1 MLTGIQGLGDI
12 FCLVI
17 NVVFIPVGLSQSGVG
32 IRIVGIERNGPRKI
46 FDGTLHRCGIAIILQ
61 ITEST
66 RVEIIGAGDRGPVL
80 FELRPFVRG
89 DFQLQHPERTLNNSV
104 FQGKR
109 VGGGS
114 SNGISSQL
122 AMRDCIYQGVGD
134 AQGIGGMVQ
143 TAFNY
148 KIYAQIF
155 AGSIHIRDAPSV
167 NLRGR
172 GNLERMGR
180 SELRELSG
188 NSFRE
193 AIAESPHFGRRS
205 DGAEWQNRNQFLV
218 GSSNLSIL
226 RRSKSFLKLLQQAPP
241 GSEYDNQNQNSHYG
255 APNHPFLVPAK
266 NEVAWRQQ

>member
-1 MLTGIQGLGDI
+1 MLTGIAGLENI

-17 NVVFIPVGLSQSGVG
+17 NAVFIPVGLSQSGIG
-32 IRIVGIERNGPRKI
+32 IRVIGIERNGQRKI

-66 RVEIIGAGDRGPVL
+66 RVEIIGASDRGTVL

-89 DFQLQHPERTLNNSV
+89 DFQLEHPEHTLNNAV

-134 AQGIGGMVQ
+134 AHGIAGLVQ

-218 GSSNLSIL
+218 GNSNLSIL

-241 GSEYDNQNQNSHYG
+241 GSEYYNQNRNCHYV
-255 APNHPFLVPAK
+255 APIQPLVLPAE
-266 NEVAWRQQ
+266 NQIAWRQQ